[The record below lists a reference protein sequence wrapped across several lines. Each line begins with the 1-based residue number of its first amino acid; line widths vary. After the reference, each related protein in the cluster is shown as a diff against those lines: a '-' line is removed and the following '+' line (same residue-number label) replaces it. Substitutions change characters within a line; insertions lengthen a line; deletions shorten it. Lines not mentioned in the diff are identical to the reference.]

1 MNNISQFPGSL
12 DYPELNVQAFK
23 EAKAKANDAAI
34 EVQRLFIQT
43 QYLPSLHGRVSDMDK
58 ALREADFKFRETVQS
73 LNTVL
78 GIQVETLRDYQNEFQ
93 DSALESEKVEIVEDI
108 VSQVQTIMDTV
119 GKKELTLNN
128 LIPAMAS
135 PIDRAATGKYSKQLE
150 ADQARLPAEVLEI
163 KERQDALEAK
173 RKALTDAMAMIE
185 AKGFTELAKD
195 TALTA
200 QELVKMGMTP
210 PQLIAVE
217 AAINLA
223 QQVLERAE
231 SLINYLG
238 MIEARNTLRK
248 QIEDLAIST
257 HAKTSE
263 LRLVTSKKELIT
275 ECHNFDDHR
284 AQYIAEFEKCVTA
297 QRAFLTAHSRVN
309 GGDQEAVAQ
318 FAVDALALAKHWK
331 RMA

>member
-23 EAKAKANDAAI
+23 EAKAKANNAAI
-34 EVQRLFIQT
+34 EVKRLFIQT
-43 QYLPSLHGRVSDMDK
+43 QYLPSLHGRVSDLDK
-58 ALREADFKFRETVQS
+58 ALRDADFKLRDTVQS
-73 LNTVL
+73 LGTGL
-78 GIQVETLRDYQNEFQ
+78 GIQVDTLRDYQNEFQ
-93 DSALESEKVEIVEDI
+93 SAPEYDKEEIIEDI
-108 VSQVQTIMDTV
+108 VLRVQTIMDIV
-119 GKKELTLNN
+119 GNKELMLNN

-135 PIDRAATGKYSKQLE
+135 PIDRAATGKYISQLE

-163 KERQDALEAK
+163 KERQDALESK
-173 RKALTDAMAMIE
+173 RKALTDAMALIE

-195 TALTA
+195 TAMTA
-200 QELVKMGMTP
+200 QELAKLGMTP

-248 QIEDLAIST
+248 QIDDLNNST

-263 LRLVTSKKELIT
+263 LRLVTLKKELIT

-284 AQYIAEFEKCVTA
+284 AQYVAEFEKCVTA
-297 QRAFLTAHSRVN
+297 QRSFLTTHGNVN
-309 GGDQEAVAQ
+309 GNDQDAVAQ
-318 FAVDALALAKHWK
+318 FAVDALSLAKHLK

>member
-23 EAKAKANDAAI
+23 QAKANANDATI
-34 EVQRLFIQT
+34 QVKDLFIQT
-43 QYLPSLHGRVSDMDK
+43 QYLPSLHSRVSELDK
-58 ALREADFKFRETVQS
+58 AMRESDFRLRDTIQS
-73 LNTVL
+73 LSTVL
-78 GIQVETLRDYQNEFQ
+78 GIQVETLRELQSEFQ
-93 DSALESEKVEIVEDI
+93 GAPESDKEEIIEDI
-108 VSQVQTIMDTV
+108 VLRVQTIMDKV
-119 GKKELTLNN
+119 SQKELTLHN

-135 PIDRAATGKYSKQLE
+135 PIDRAATGTYIKQLE
-150 ADQARLPAEVLEI
+150 ADQARLPAEVLKI

-173 RKALTDAMAMIE
+173 RKALTDAMALIE

-217 AAINLA
+217 AAIGLA

-238 MIEARNTLRK
+238 MVEARNTLRK
-248 QIEDLAIST
+248 QIDDLINSAQ
-257 HAKTSE
+257 AKNNE
-263 LRLVTSKKELIT
+263 LRLVTLKKELIT
-275 ECHNFDDHR
+275 ACHNFDEHR
-284 AQYIAEFEKCVTA
+284 AQYIAEFEKCVA
-297 QRAFLTAHSRVN
+297 AKRAFLTTHNTVN
-309 GGDQEAVAQ
+309 GDDQDAVAQ
-318 FAVDALALAKHWK
+318 FSVDALSLAKHLK
-331 RMA
+331 VMG